1 MTKQEQAE
9 KEQKAFKW
17 MQDKG
22 YDRRACK
29 EIAPTLVKY
38 HEEQLILSGVSSSLP
53 NVYEGKHNS
62 ARIKFYKHLAKTMNV
77 NEYATRHIFNE
88 ACDWYKTLT

>member
-1 MTKQEQAE
+1 MEDKIFDILTDLIRDDISKEQAI
-9 KEQKAFKW
+9 
-17 MQDKG
+17 DK
-22 YDRRACK
+22 
-29 EIAPTLVKY
+29 L
-38 HEEQLILSGVSSSLP
+38 LILHSVSSSLQ
-53 NVYEGKHNS
+53 NVYQEPHNS

>member
-1 MTKQEQAE
+1 MDINDEID
-9 KEQKAFKW
+9 
-17 MQDKG
+17 MQDLK
-22 YDRRACK
+22 YKVK
-29 EIAPTLVKY
+29 ELQEKNEELQVELDITK
-38 HEEQLILSGVSSSLP
+38 EQLILSGVSSSLP